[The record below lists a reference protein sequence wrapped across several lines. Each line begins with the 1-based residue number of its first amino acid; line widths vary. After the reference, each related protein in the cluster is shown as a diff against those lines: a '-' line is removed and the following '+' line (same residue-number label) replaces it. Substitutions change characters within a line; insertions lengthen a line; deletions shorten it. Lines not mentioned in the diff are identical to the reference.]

1 MWKLV
6 IVQYQVSEGVLR
18 YGIVQRFQTYRQ
30 LGIQYQSAVPEDHA
44 YVNTELIKNPQK
56 IWQSNILSLEHHKS
70 RNLYSNTKSDMFT

>member
-30 LGIQYQSAVPEDHA
+30 LGIQYQNTVPEDHA

>member
-18 YGIVQRFQTYRQ
+18 YGIVQRFQNYRQ
-30 LGIQYQSAVPEDHA
+30 LGIQYQSTVPEDQA